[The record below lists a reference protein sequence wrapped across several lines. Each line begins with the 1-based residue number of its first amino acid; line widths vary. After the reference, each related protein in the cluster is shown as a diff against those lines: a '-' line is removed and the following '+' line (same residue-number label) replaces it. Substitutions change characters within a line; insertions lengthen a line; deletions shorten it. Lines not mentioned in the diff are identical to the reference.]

1 MREGGTRGSDRRSSN
16 KLRTHLV
23 QKRGS
28 QEPRGDREGCGK
40 RALGEAPDVSLR
52 QGLFSGLCKPVV
64 PLHSHRLG
72 GEWRVGR
79 QSGRERREPQQKTET
94 VFPTKP
100 SGWGQVRYL
109 SFLTLEHRDLE
120 ENLTSPTDDETGGH
134 LTPPQYLTVT
144 GTHIIQQSHS
154 CAYTQT
160 KL

>member
-79 QSGRERREPQQKTET
+79 QSGRERREPQQKTDC
-94 VFPTKP
+94 
-100 SGWGQVRYL
+100 L
-109 SFLTLEHRDLE
+109 SY
-120 ENLTSPTDDETGGH
+120 
-134 LTPPQYLTVT
+134 Q
-144 GTHIIQQSHS
+144 
-154 CAYTQT
+154 A
-160 KL
+160 